1 MLTAIDVVSATV
13 GTRVLRQHYE
23 GVAVDVAPE
32 LGDTIEPWL
41 RHRHRFRDALVA
53 LPEAEWQADT
63 RCTEWNVSDVVAHI
77 VTADQFWIM
86 TLTSAR
92 AGAPATTFLRG
103 FDPSSSLE
111 PVIAPLRT
119 LPPADVLA
127 QFVANTETFMA
138 LVDQFG
144 AADWEGI
151 GESPFGHIPARFI
164 FTHAFW
170 DSWLHER
177 DIFKALGD
185 EPPVETDELLAATWF
200 SFFVAGIQGGLL
212 ADSDPVGPGLEH
224 PVDVTLRF
232 DDLPSVPLPLAF
244 ADDVRIDVGTGGI
257 GAGRAVDLVEGFAGR
272 CPAPTLPDAE
282 LAAHCARAAQ
292 IL

>member
-1 MLTAIDVVSATV
+1 M

-41 RHRHRFRDALVA
+41 RHRRRFLDALVA
-53 LPEAEWQADT
+53 LPDAQWQAET
-63 RCTEWNVSDVVAHI
+63 RCTEWTVSDVVAHI
-77 VTADQFWIM
+77 ITADQFWIM

-103 FDPSSSLE
+103 FDPSNSLE
-111 PVIAPLRT
+111 PVVAPLRS
-119 LPPADVLA
+119 LSPPEVLA
-127 QFVANTETFMA
+127 QFRTNTEAFIA
-138 LVDQFG
+138 LVAEFD
-144 AADWEGI
+144 APDWDCI
-151 GESPFGHIPARFI
+151 GESPFGHLPARFL

-177 DIFKALGD
+177 DIFIALGSA
-185 EPPVETDELLAATWF
+185 PPVETDELLSATWC
-200 SFFVAGIQGGLL
+200 SFFVAGVQGGLL
-212 ADSDPVGPGLEH
+212 ADTDPVGPGLER

-232 DDLPSVPLPLAF
+232 DDLPDYPLHVSLAN
-244 ADDVRIDVGTGGI
+244 DVRIDIGTGGLA
-257 GAGRAVDLVEGFAGR
+257 AGRALDLVEGFAGR
-272 CPAPTLPDAE
+272 APAPTLPDAE